1 MNQAKA
7 IMFEGYRALLK
18 NEDLKHNKIQ
28 VVTAAGIFYGDIKAE
43 EQDKGHLLFEL
54 INKSIND
61 ICDENKIEKIDDTYI
76 TLYNVELLQN
86 GGKIKMHAIN
96 IFIDDII
103 GISIGNM

>member
-43 EQDKGHLLFEL
+43 EQDKGDR
-54 INKSIND
+54 KS
-61 ICDENKIEKIDDTYI
+61 
-76 TLYNVELLQN
+76 VV
-86 GGKIKMHAIN
+86 
-96 IFIDDII
+96 
-103 GISIGNM
+103 